1 MSKLLSANFLRL
13 KHSKLFWAG
22 MILMFGFGALLVL
35 SQYNMYVRYGYDVR
49 LDSVLLG
56 YSILIG
62 FLTAVFTSLFVGTE
76 YSDGTIRNK
85 LIVGHSRIAIYLAN
99 LVTMGA
105 AALLF
110 CLSCLTST
118 LAFGLPLLGTPVTG
132 LQTLCL
138 MLFGSLLLA
147 VAFAA
152 IFTLVSMV
160 CSNKAAVAII
170 CLVLLMLL
178 MIFSSWIVAMLA
190 EPEFYENYALT
201 GDGEIEVIENVRNP
215 RYPTGVWRDV
225 LEFLNDFLPTGQSM
239 QYSQMQVA
247 HPWLLVLWS
256 FLIALGTTLAGVLVF
271 RRKDIQ

>member
-13 KHSKLFWAG
+13 RHSRLFWAG
-22 MILMFGFGALLVL
+22 MLLMFLFGLLPVL
-35 SQYNMYVRYGYDVR
+35 SQYNMHVRYGYDTV
-49 LDSVLLG
+49 LDSTLFS
-56 YSILIG
+56 YTILIG
-62 FLTAVFTSLFVGTE
+62 LVTAIFTSLFVGTD

-85 LIVGHSRIAIYLAN
+85 LIVGHTRIAIYLAN
-99 LVTMGA
+99 LVTTGV

-132 LQTLCL
+132 LQTLCPL
-138 MLFGSLLLA
+138 LFGSLLLA
-147 VAFAA
+147 LAFAA
-152 IFTLVSMV
+152 IYTMVGMV
-160 CSNKAAVAII
+160 CSNKAAVAVI
-170 CLVLLMLL
+170 CLVALMLL
-178 MIFSSWIVAMLA
+178 MIGSSWVVAMLA
-190 EPEFYENYALT
+190 EPEFYENYTLT
-201 GDGEIEVIENVRNP
+201 DGEMEVIENVRNP

-256 FLIALGTTLAGVLVF
+256 FLIALGATLAGALMF

>member
-13 KHSKLFWAG
+13 KHSKLLWAG

-62 FLTAVFTSLFVGTE
+62 FLTAVFTSLFVGTD

-85 LIVGHSRIAIYLAN
+85 LIVGHTRIAIYLAN
-99 LVTMGA
+99 LVTTGV

-110 CLSCLTST
+110 CLSCLVST
-118 LAFGLPLLGTPVTG
+118 LAFGLPLLGAPVAG

-152 IFTLVSMV
+152 IFTMVSMV

-201 GDGEIEVIENVRNP
+201 GDGEIEVIENVRNS

-247 HPWLLVLWS
+247 HPCLLVLWS
-256 FLIALGTTLAGVLVF
+256 FLIAQGTTLAGVLVF

>member
-13 KHSKLFWAG
+13 KHSKLLWAG

-62 FLTAVFTSLFVGTE
+62 FLTAVFTSLFVGTD

-85 LIVGHSRIAIYLAN
+85 LIVGHTRIAIYLAN

-152 IFTLVSMV
+152 IFTMVSMV

-201 GDGEIEVIENVRNP
+201 GDGEIEVIENVRNS

>member
-13 KHSKLFWAG
+13 RHSRLFWAG
-22 MILMFGFGALLVL
+22 MILMFVFGLLPVL
-35 SQYNMYVRYGYDVR
+35 SLYNMHVRYGYDTV
-49 LDSVLLG
+49 LDSTLFS
-56 YSILIG
+56 YTILIG
-62 FLTAVFTSLFVGTE
+62 LVTAIFTSLFVGTD

-85 LIVGHSRIAIYLAN
+85 LIVGHTRIAIYLAN
-99 LVTMGA
+99 LVTTGV

-110 CLSCLTST
+110 CLSCLVST
-118 LAFGLPLLGTPVTG
+118 LALGLPLLGAPVAG
-132 LQTLCL
+132 LQTLCPL
-138 MLFGSLLLA
+138 LFGSLLLA

-152 IFTLVSMV
+152 IFTMVGMV

-201 GDGEIEVIENVRNP
+201 DGEMEVIENVRNP

-239 QYSQMQVA
+239 QYGQMQVA
-247 HPWLLVLWS
+247 HPWLLALWS
-256 FLIALGTTLAGVLVF
+256 FLIALGATLAGALVF

>member
-13 KHSKLFWAG
+13 RHSRLFWAG
-22 MILMFGFGALLVL
+22 MILMFVFGLLPVL
-35 SQYNMYVRYGYDVR
+35 SLYNMHVRYGYDTV
-49 LDSVLLG
+49 LDSTLFS
-56 YSILIG
+56 YAILIG
-62 FLTAVFTSLFVGTE
+62 LVTAIFTSLFVGTD

-85 LIVGHSRIAIYLAN
+85 LIVGHTRIAIYLAN

-118 LAFGLPLLGTPVTG
+118 LAFGLPLLGAPVAG
-132 LQTLCL
+132 LQTLCPL
-138 MLFGSLLLA
+138 LFGSLLLA
-147 VAFAA
+147 LAFAA
-152 IFTLVSMV
+152 IYTMVGMV
-160 CSNKAAVAII
+160 CSNKAAVAVI
-170 CLVLLMLL
+170 CLVALMLL
-178 MIFSSWIVAMLA
+178 MIGSSWVVAMLA
-190 EPEFYENYALT
+190 EPEFYENYTLT
-201 GDGEIEVIENVRNP
+201 DGEMEVIENVRNP

-239 QYSQMQVA
+239 QYSQTQVA

>member
-22 MILMFGFGALLVL
+22 MLLMFLFGLLPVL
-35 SQYNMYVRYGYDVR
+35 SLYNMHVRYGYDTV
-49 LDSVLLG
+49 LDSTLFS
-56 YSILIG
+56 YTILIG
-62 FLTAVFTSLFVGTE
+62 LVTAIFTSLFVGTD

-85 LIVGHSRIAIYLAN
+85 LIVGHTRIAIYLAN

-110 CLSCLTST
+110 CLSCLVST
-118 LAFGLPLLGTPVTG
+118 LAFGLPLLGTPVAG
-132 LQTLCL
+132 LQTLCPL
-138 MLFGSLLLA
+138 LFGSLLLA
-147 VAFAA
+147 LAFAA
-152 IFTLVSMV
+152 IYTMVGMV

-201 GDGEIEVIENVRNP
+201 DGEMEVIENVRNP

-239 QYSQMQVA
+239 QYSQTQVA
-247 HPWLLVLWS
+247 HPWLMALWS
-256 FLIALGTTLAGVLVF
+256 FLIALGATLAGALMF

>member
-13 KHSKLFWAG
+13 RHSKLFWAG
-22 MILMFGFGALLVL
+22 MLLMFLFGLFPVL
-35 SQYNMYVRYGYDVR
+35 SQYNMHVRYGYDTV
-49 LDSVLLG
+49 LDSVLFG
-56 YSILIG
+56 YTIFIG
-62 FLTAVFTSLFVGTE
+62 FVVAVFTSLFVGTE

-85 LIVGHSRIAIYLAN
+85 LIVGHSRIAIYFAN

-110 CLSCLTST
+110 CLSCMAST
-118 LAFGLPLLGTPVTG
+118 LALGLPLLGAPVTG

-152 IFTLVSMV
+152 IFTMVSMV

-170 CLVLLMLL
+170 CLVVMFLLL
-178 MIFSSWIVAMLA
+178 IGTSWVIAQLTM
-190 EPEFYENYALT
+190 PEFYENYALT
-201 GDGEIEVIENVRNP
+201 GEGEIEVIENVRNP

-225 LEFLNDFLPTGQSM
+225 LEFLNDFLPTGQSI

-256 FLIALGTTLAGVLVF
+256 FLIALGTTLTGVLVF

>member
-1 MSKLLSANFLRL
+1 MFVFGLLP
-13 KHSKLFWAG
+13 
-22 MILMFGFGALLVL
+22 VL
-35 SQYNMYVRYGYDVR
+35 SLYNMHVRYGYDTV
-49 LDSVLLG
+49 LDSTLFS
-56 YSILIG
+56 YAILIG
-62 FLTAVFTSLFVGTE
+62 MVTAIFTSLFVGTD

-85 LIVGHSRIAIYLAN
+85 LIVGHTRIAIYLAN

-147 VAFAA
+147 LAFAA
-152 IFTLVSMV
+152 IYTMVGMV

-201 GDGEIEVIENVRNP
+201 GEGEMEVIENVRNP

-225 LEFLNDFLPTGQSM
+225 LKFLNDFLPTGQSM

-247 HPWLLVLWS
+247 HPWLMALWS
-256 FLIALGTTLAGVLVF
+256 FLIALGATLAGALMF

>member
-132 LQTLCL
+132 LQALCL

>member
-13 KHSKLFWAG
+13 RHSRLFWAG
-22 MILMFGFGALLVL
+22 MLLMFLFGLLPVL
-35 SQYNMYVRYGYDVR
+35 SLYNMHVRYGYDTV
-49 LDSVLLG
+49 LDSTLFS
-56 YSILIG
+56 YTILIG
-62 FLTAVFTSLFVGTE
+62 LVTAIFTSLFVGTD

-85 LIVGHSRIAIYLAN
+85 LIVGHTRIAIYLAN

-132 LQTLCL
+132 LQTLCPL
-138 MLFGSLLLA
+138 LFGSLLLA
-147 VAFAA
+147 LAFAA
-152 IFTLVSMV
+152 IYTMVGMV
-160 CSNKAAVAII
+160 CSNKAAVAVI
-170 CLVLLMLL
+170 CLVALMLL
-178 MIFSSWIVAMLA
+178 MIGSSWVVAMLT
-190 EPEFYENYALT
+190 EPEFYENYTLT
-201 GDGEIEVIENVRNP
+201 DGEMEVIENVRNP

-256 FLIALGTTLAGVLVF
+256 FLIALGATLAGVLVF

>member
-13 KHSKLFWAG
+13 RHSRLFWAG
-22 MILMFGFGALLVL
+22 MLLMFVFGLLPVL
-35 SQYNMYVRYGYDVR
+35 SLYNMHVRYGYDTV
-49 LDSVLLG
+49 LDSTLFS
-56 YSILIG
+56 YTILIG
-62 FLTAVFTSLFVGTE
+62 LVTAIFTSLFVGTD

-85 LIVGHSRIAIYLAN
+85 LIVGHTRIAIYLAN
-99 LVTMGA
+99 LVTTGV

-110 CLSCLTST
+110 CLSCLVST
-118 LAFGLPLLGTPVTG
+118 LALGLPLLGAPVAG
-132 LQTLCL
+132 LQTLCPL
-138 MLFGSLLLA
+138 LFGSLLLA

-152 IFTLVSMV
+152 IFTMVGMV

-201 GDGEIEVIENVRNP
+201 DGEMEVIENVRNP

-239 QYSQMQVA
+239 QYGQMQVA
-247 HPWLLVLWS
+247 HPWLLALWS
-256 FLIALGTTLAGVLVF
+256 FLIALGATLAGALVF

>member
-13 KHSKLFWAG
+13 RHSRLFWAG
-22 MILMFGFGALLVL
+22 MILMFVFGLLPVL
-35 SQYNMYVRYGYDVR
+35 SLYNMHVRYGYDTV
-49 LDSVLLG
+49 LDSTLFS
-56 YSILIG
+56 YAILIG
-62 FLTAVFTSLFVGTE
+62 LVTAIFTSLFVGTD

-85 LIVGHSRIAIYLAN
+85 LIVGHTRIAIYLAN
-99 LVTMGA
+99 LVTTGV

-110 CLSCLTST
+110 CLSCLVST
-118 LAFGLPLLGTPVTG
+118 LALGLPLLGAPVAG
-132 LQTLCL
+132 LQTLCPL
-138 MLFGSLLLA
+138 LFGSLLLA
-147 VAFAA
+147 LAFAA
-152 IFTLVSMV
+152 IYTMVGMV
-160 CSNKAAVAII
+160 CSNKAAVAVI
-170 CLVLLMLL
+170 CLVALMLL
-178 MIFSSWIVAMLA
+178 MIGSSWVVAMLT

-247 HPWLLVLWS
+247 HPWLMALWS
-256 FLIALGTTLAGVLVF
+256 FLIALGATLAGVLVF

>member
-13 KHSKLFWAG
+13 RHSRLFWAG
-22 MILMFGFGALLVL
+22 MLLMFLFGLLPVL
-35 SQYNMYVRYGYDVR
+35 SQYNMHVRYGYDTV
-49 LDSVLLG
+49 LDSTLFS
-56 YSILIG
+56 YTILIG
-62 FLTAVFTSLFVGTE
+62 LVTAIFTSLFVGTD

-85 LIVGHSRIAIYLAN
+85 LIVGHTRIAIYLAN

-132 LQTLCL
+132 LQTLCPL
-138 MLFGSLLLA
+138 LFGSLLLA
-147 VAFAA
+147 LAFAA
-152 IFTLVSMV
+152 IYTMVGMV
-160 CSNKAAVAII
+160 CSNKAAVAVI
-170 CLVLLMLL
+170 CLVALMLL
-178 MIFSSWIVAMLA
+178 MIGSSWVVAMLT
-190 EPEFYENYALT
+190 EPEFYENYTLT
-201 GDGEIEVIENVRNP
+201 DGEMEVIENVRNP

-239 QYSQMQVA
+239 QYSQTQVA

>member
-13 KHSKLFWAG
+13 RHSRLFWAG
-22 MILMFGFGALLVL
+22 MLLMFLFGLLQVL
-35 SQYNMYVRYGYDVR
+35 SLYNMHVRYGYDTV
-49 LDSVLLG
+49 LDSTLFS
-56 YSILIG
+56 YTILIG
-62 FLTAVFTSLFVGTE
+62 LVTAIFTSLFVGTD

-85 LIVGHSRIAIYLAN
+85 LIVGHTRIAIYLAN

-132 LQTLCL
+132 LQTLCPL
-138 MLFGSLLLA
+138 LFGSLLLA
-147 VAFAA
+147 LAFAA
-152 IFTLVSMV
+152 IYTMVGMV
-160 CSNKAAVAII
+160 CSNKAAVAVI
-170 CLVLLMLL
+170 CLVALMLL
-178 MIFSSWIVAMLA
+178 MIGSSWVVAMLT
-190 EPEFYENYALT
+190 EPEFYENYTLT
-201 GDGEIEVIENVRNP
+201 DGEMEVIENVRNP

-239 QYSQMQVA
+239 QYSQTQVA
-247 HPWLLVLWS
+247 HPWLMALWS
-256 FLIALGTTLAGVLVF
+256 FLIALGATLAGALMF